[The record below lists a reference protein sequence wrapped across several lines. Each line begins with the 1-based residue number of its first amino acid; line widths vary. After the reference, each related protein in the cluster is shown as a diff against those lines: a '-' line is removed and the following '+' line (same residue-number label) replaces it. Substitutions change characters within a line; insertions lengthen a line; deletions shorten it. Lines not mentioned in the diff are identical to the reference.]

1 MIAYL
6 KGKVIHARFGQ
17 LIVGTA
23 GIGYG
28 VNVSPQIQIPENCVD
43 LKSEVELFIHEH
55 IREDCYDLYGFLT
68 YGELEMFERL
78 ISVSGVGP
86 KAGLNIMASAD
97 TSKIYAAIENSDISF
112 FTSISGIG
120 KKVATKIIL
129 ELKSKL
135 TDEDNFEIISGSETS
150 GEVLEAM
157 ATLGYKK
164 SEISKYL
171 TKIPA
176 EISKTEDRV
185 KWLLKNLKK

>member
-6 KGKVIHARFGQ
+6 KGRVIHARFGQ
-17 LIVGTA
+17 IIVETA
-23 GIGYG
+23 GVGYKIS
-28 VNVSPQIQIPENCVD
+28 VNPQIDLPEDCVD
-43 LKSEVELFIHEH
+43 TKCQVELFVHEH

-86 KAGLNIMASAD
+86 KAGINIMAAAD
-97 TSKIYAAIENSDISF
+97 TKKIYSAIENSDLSF

-120 KKVATKIIL
+120 KKVAAKIIL

-135 TDEDNFEIISGSETS
+135 SNQDNYEIISGSDS
-150 GEVLEAM
+150 SSDVLEAM

-164 SEISKYL
+164 TEIQNFL
-171 TKIPA
+171 TKIP
-176 EISKTEDRV
+176 EDIVETEEKVR
-185 KWLLKNLKK
+185 WLLKNLKK

>member
-6 KGKVIHARFGQ
+6 KGKIIHSRFGQ
-17 LIVGTA
+17 LIVEA
-23 GIGYG
+23 GGVGYRIS
-28 VNVSPQIQIPENCVD
+28 VDPQIKVPENCVEM
-43 LKSEVELFIHEH
+43 KYEVELYIHEH

-86 KAGLNIMASAD
+86 KAGINIMATAD
-97 TSKIYAAIENSDISF
+97 TKKIYSAIENSDLSF

-120 KKVATKIIL
+120 KKVAAKIIL

-135 TDEDNFEIISGSETS
+135 SDQDNFDIISGNESS
-150 GEVLEAM
+150 GDVLEAM

-171 TKIPA
+171 AKIP
-176 EISKTEDRV
+176 EEVTGTEEKI

>member
-17 LIVGTA
+17 IIIETGGVG
-23 GIGYG
+23 YR
-28 VNVSPQIQIPENCVD
+28 VNINPQIKIPENCV
-43 LKSEVELFIHEH
+43 EINYQVELFVHEH

-68 YGELEMFERL
+68 YVELEMFERL

-86 KAGLNIMASAD
+86 KAGLNIMAAAD
-97 TSKIYAAIENSDISF
+97 IKNIYAAIEGSDLSF

-135 TDEDNFEIISGSETS
+135 SDSDNFDIISGNESS
-150 GEVLEAM
+150 GDVLDAM
-157 ATLGYKK
+157 LSLGYKK

-171 TKIPA
+171 TKIPSDIVTS
-176 EISKTEDRV
+176 EEKIR
-185 KWLLKNLKK
+185 WLLKNIKK